1 MTDHA
6 TASIA
11 PETSLAPAMVR
22 PLVAQGVARLRQD
35 AWFYYA
41 VLGYT
46 VLGLIFLVAV
56 GDPGGT
62 AHASYTMP
70 AVKGFLLMMP
80 LVALS
85 FDAIAVVVR
94 FDARRSLAFRRTFS
108 AGRLASLLAG
118 MIMMTG
124 IAVFQGTFTTIK
136 SSLPAMFGG
145 FPYDRLHAGID
156 AALHLGTDPWR
167 LLHAVAGN
175 GVVRLIAEINYG
187 EVWFTVCFGALFF
200 VVTSPK
206 AEAVR
211 KRYLLMFMFVWIV
224 LGNLMA
230 GAFLSAGPA
239 FHGNVTG
246 DHTRFA
252 ELLAF
257 LAQSP
262 LDASVI
268 VSQRYLWLIHENHLQ
283 GLGGGISAF
292 PSVHVALVTMNAL
305 FVIERSRF
313 WGILA
318 FGYVAFVLASSVYLG
333 WHYAIDGYASIV
345 LVTAAHFG
353 LRRFMSAGKPVV
365 ERQGSA
371 A

>member
-1 MTDHA
+1 M
-6 TASIA
+6 
-11 PETSLAPAMVR
+11 
-22 PLVAQGVARLRQD
+22 
-35 AWFYYA
+35 
-41 VLGYT
+41 
-46 VLGLIFLVAV
+46 
-56 GDPGGT
+56 
-62 AHASYTMP
+62 
-70 AVKGFLLMMP
+70 
-80 LVALS
+80 
-85 FDAIAVVVR
+85 
-94 FDARRSLAFRRTFS
+94 
-108 AGRLASLLAG
+108 
-118 MIMMTG
+118 
-124 IAVFQGTFTTIK
+124 
-136 SSLPAMFGG
+136 
-145 FPYDRLHAGID
+145 
-156 AALHLGTDPWR
+156 
-167 LLHAVAGN
+167 
-175 GVVRLIAEINYG
+175 
-187 EVWFTVCFGALFF
+187 
-200 VVTSPK
+200 
-206 AEAVR
+206 
-211 KRYLLMFMFVWIV
+211 
-224 LGNLMA
+224 
-230 GAFLSAGPA
+230 
-239 FHGNVTG
+239 TG

-365 ERQGSA
+365 ERQVSA